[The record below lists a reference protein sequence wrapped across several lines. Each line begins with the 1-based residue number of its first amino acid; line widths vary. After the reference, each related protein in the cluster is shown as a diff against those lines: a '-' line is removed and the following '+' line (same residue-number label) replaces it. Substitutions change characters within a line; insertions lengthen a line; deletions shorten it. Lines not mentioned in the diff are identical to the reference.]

1 MSISLKSS
9 LGLAALGAA
18 ATTAVVG
25 MPAIAQSAPAAITT
39 EEVEAAQRAWG
50 DGIVAISAAHTE
62 GSDYVATARNHL
74 DTLYNYDNGM
84 VLFKPT
90 LAAEDQFRGTYDEAL
105 SYFVKGMRA
114 EDSGFAIKGWTAV
127 RFENEGIVTDDDNAM
142 AMGNYYFTGADGSV
156 TKVEYTF
163 GYVRD
168 EDGNLKINTHH
179 SSMPFAPVAVASAAD

>member
-1 MSISLKSS
+1 MKFTAIRP
-9 LGLAALGAA
+9 LGLAAAA
-18 ATTAVVG
+18 ITAITAV
-25 MPAIAQSAPAAITT
+25 PAIAQAETPITT

-50 DGIVAISAAHTE
+50 NGIVAISAAHKNGE
-62 GSDYVATARNHL
+62 DYRAAAAKHL

-105 SYFVKGMRA
+105 SYFVTGMRA
-114 EDSGFAIKGWTAV
+114 EDGGFAIKGWTNV

-142 AMGNYYFTGADGSV
+142 AMGNYYFTGPDGSV

-163 GYVRD
+163 GYTRD
-168 EDGNLKINTHH
+168 AEGNLRINTHH
-179 SSMPFAPVAVASAAD
+179 SSMPFQPVAVASNGN

>member
-1 MSISLKSS
+1 MKKTVL
-9 LGLAALGAA
+9 LAAAGASMA
-18 ATTAVVG
+18 ALAT
-25 MPAIAQSAPAAITT
+25 PALAGGAPITT
-39 EEVEAAQRAWG
+39 EEVEAAQKAWG
-50 DGIVAISAAHTE
+50 DGIVKISATHAAN
-62 GSDYVATARNHL
+62 GDYKAAAKKHL

-114 EDSGFAIKGWTAV
+114 EDSGFAIKGWTNV
-127 RFENEGIVTDDDNAM
+127 RFENEGIVTDDDNAI
-142 AMGNYYFTGADGSV
+142 AMGNYFFTGPDGSI

-168 EDGNLKINTHH
+168 ADGNLKINTHH
-179 SSMPFAPVAVASAAD
+179 SSMPFAPATVASN